1 MGKVVEFNPDL
12 ENLKRKIEGLFT
24 QYVEILEEYI
34 STHPEVSQEEI
45 MEIALATIDNTFK
58 KKGFGE

>member
-24 QYVEILEEYI
+24 QYVEILEDYI
-34 STHPEVSQEEI
+34 STHPEVSREEI
-45 MEIALATIDNTFK
+45 MEIALTTIDNAFK
-58 KKGFGE
+58 KKGFRE